1 MVAAARA
8 ARVGAALTRESSRR
22 REVLSFSHHHDDD
35 VRCRLEAVER
45 DLERVLAYYLA
56 EAAA

>member
-8 ARVGAALTRESSRR
+8 ARVGAALTLESSRR

-45 DLERVLAYYLA
+45 DLERVLAYLA